1 MRIALLQYPI
11 AWADKETN
19 LRQTEERIAAL
30 AGKADV
36 AVLPEMFATGFCT
49 DHPELAE
56 TMDGEIIRRLQAAAD
71 QSGVAI
77 VSSFICAPDN
87 RYPFS
92 DTRYPFSDIRS
103 PLPDTRY
110 PISDV
115 RAKLCNRGFM
125 IKPSPITNSPTG
137 VPYPI
142 AQRPLPIRRNA
153 VPYPIG
159 GTPSNS
165 KASDNRYPISDV
177 QAKLC
182 NRGFMIKPHQ
192 KPITDSEA
200 SDNRYPIE
208 IQDKR
213 HLYAHGGEDLFFQPA
228 QKRHIFE
235 YKGVKFLLL
244 VCYDLRFPVWARNQ
258 SGYDYDILLVV
269 ANWPDIRIQYWD
281 ALIAARATENQ
292 CYIAAVNCVG
302 DDGMGLH
309 YNGHSVAYDTRLQP
323 IVSFADDEE
332 GTKIAD
338 FDIAALHHF
347 REVLPLWKD
356 VDHFEIKK

>member
-1 MRIALLQYPI
+1 MKIALLQYPI

-19 LRQTEERIAAL
+19 LHLAEQRIAAL

-56 TMDGEIIRRLQAAAD
+56 TMDGDIIRRLQAAAD
-71 QSGVAI
+71 QSGVA
-77 VSSFICAPDN
+77 VVGSFICWSQEPGTRSQDN
-87 RYPFS
+87 
-92 DTRYPFSDIRS
+92 
-103 PLPDTRY
+103 
-110 PISDV
+110 V
-115 RAKLCNRGFM
+115 RLVNRGFM
-125 IKPSPITNSPTG
+125 IKP
-137 VPYPI
+137 
-142 AQRPLPIRRNA
+142 NA
-153 VPYPIG
+153 
-159 GTPSNS
+159 
-165 KASDNRYPISDV
+165 
-177 QAKLC
+177 
-182 NRGFMIKPHQ
+182 
-192 KPITDSEA
+192 
-200 SDNRYPIE
+200 PIE

-228 QKRHIFE
+228 EKRHIFE
-235 YKGVKFLLL
+235 YKGVKILLL

-258 SGYDYDILLVV
+258 SGNDYDIILVV

-302 DDGMGLH
+302 NDGMGMH

-332 GTKIAD
+332 GTKIAE
-338 FDIAALHHF
+338 FDIDKLHHF

-356 VDHFEIKK
+356 VDNFTLQ

>member
-1 MRIALLQYPI
+1 MRVALLQYSI

-19 LRQTEERIAAL
+19 LRLAEDRIAAL

-56 TMDGEIIRRLQAAAD
+56 TMDGEIMTTLQRIAD
-71 QSGVAI
+71 QYEIAI
-77 VSSFICAPDN
+77 VSSFICLPQPIAN
-87 RYPFS
+87 
-92 DTRYPFSDIRS
+92 S
-103 PLPDTRY
+103 PLP
-110 PISDV
+110 I
-115 RAKLCNRGFM
+115 AKLVNRGFM
-125 IKPSPITNSPTG
+125 ITPHSVYPNREELEGSSNLPSL
-137 VPYPI
+137 
-142 AQRPLPIRRNA
+142 Q
-153 VPYPIG
+153 G
-159 GTPSNS
+159 G
-165 KASDNRYPISDV
+165 DGGRLFV
-177 QAKLC
+177 
-182 NRGFMIKPHQ
+182 
-192 KPITDSEA
+192 
-200 SDNRYPIE
+200 
-208 IQDKR
+208 QDKR
-213 HLYAHGGEDLFFQPA
+213 HLYAHGGEDLFFRPA
-228 QKRHIFE
+228 EERCIFE
-235 YKGVKFLLL
+235 YQGVKILLL

-258 SGYDYDILLVV
+258 SGYDYDIILVV

-332 GTKIAD
+332 GTKIAE
-338 FDIAALHHF
+338 FDIAKLHHF

-356 VDHFEIKK
+356 VDQFKMQMMHHE

>member
-1 MRIALLQYPI
+1 MKIKTALLQYPI

-19 LRQTEERIAAL
+19 LRLAEQRIAAL

-56 TMDGEIIRRLQAAAD
+56 PMDGEIMTCLQRLAD
-71 QSGVAI
+71 QYEIAI
-77 VSSFICAPDN
+77 VGSFICLPIGDKAIEHPTKTQA
-87 RYPFS
+87 S
-92 DTRYPFSDIRS
+92 SGT
-103 PLPDTRY
+103 PLRREEMRREAMRL
-110 PISDV
+110 V
-115 RAKLCNRGFM
+115 NRGFM
-125 IKPSPITNSPTG
+125 V
-137 VPYPI
+137 VPHGEV
-142 AQRPLPIRRNA
+142 L
-153 VPYPIG
+153 
-159 GTPSNS
+159 
-165 KASDNRYPISDV
+165 
-177 QAKLC
+177 
-182 NRGFMIKPHQ
+182 
-192 KPITDSEA
+192 
-200 SDNRYPIE
+200 

-213 HLYAHGGEDLFFQPA
+213 HLYAHGGEDKFFEQA
-228 QKRHIFE
+228 QERHIFE
-235 YKGVKFLLL
+235 YKGVKILLL
-244 VCYDLRFPVWARNQ
+244 VCYDLRFPVWARNR
-258 SGYDYDILLVV
+258 SGHDYDLILVV

-332 GTKIAD
+332 GTKIAE
-338 FDIAALHHF
+338 FDIDKLHHF

-356 VDHFEIKK
+356 IDHFTL

>member
-1 MRIALLQYPI
+1 MRVALLQYPI

-19 LRQTEERIAAL
+19 LRLTEKRIAAL

-56 TMDGEIIRRLQAAAD
+56 TMNGDIIRRLQAAAD

-77 VSSFICAPDN
+77 VSSFIC
-87 RYPFS
+87 
-92 DTRYPFSDIRS
+92 
-103 PLPDTRY
+103 
-110 PISDV
+110 
-115 RAKLCNRGFM
+115 
-125 IKPSPITNSPTG
+125 
-137 VPYPI
+137 
-142 AQRPLPIRRNA
+142 LPIGDKAMRREA
-153 VPYPIG
+153 MRLV
-159 GTPSNS
+159 
-165 KASDNRYPISDV
+165 
-177 QAKLC
+177 
-182 NRGFMIKPHQ
+182 NRGFMIKPH
-192 KPITDSEA
+192 A
-200 SDNRYPIE
+200 PIE

-228 QKRHIFE
+228 EGRHIFE
-235 YKGVKFLLL
+235 YKGVKILLL

-258 SGYDYDILLVV
+258 SGSDYDIILVV
-269 ANWPDIRIQYWD
+269 ANWPEVRIQYWD

-292 CYIAAVNCVG
+292 CYIAAVNMIG
-302 DDGMGLH
+302 TDDKGLN

-323 IVSFADDEE
+323 IVSFADNEQ

-338 FDIAALHHF
+338 FNIEALHHF

-356 VDHFEIKK
+356 VDKFELLNP

>member
-1 MRIALLQYPI
+1 MKVALLQYPI
-11 AWADKETN
+11 AWADKESN
-19 LRQTEERIAAL
+19 LRMAEERIAAL

-56 TMDGEIIRRLQAAAD
+56 TMDGEIIRRLQTAAD

-77 VSSFICAPDN
+77 VSSFICWNQEPGTKNQD
-87 RYPFS
+87 S
-92 DTRYPFSDIRS
+92 
-103 PLPDTRY
+103 
-110 PISDV
+110 V
-115 RAKLCNRGFM
+115 KLVNRGFM
-125 IKPSPITNSPTG
+125 IKP
-137 VPYPI
+137 
-142 AQRPLPIRRNA
+142 NA
-153 VPYPIG
+153 
-159 GTPSNS
+159 S
-165 KASDNRYPISDV
+165 
-177 QAKLC
+177 
-182 NRGFMIKPHQ
+182 
-192 KPITDSEA
+192 
-200 SDNRYPIE
+200 IE
-208 IQDKR
+208 VQDKR
-213 HLYAHGGEDLFFQPA
+213 HLYAHGGEDIFFQRA
-228 QKRHIFE
+228 QERHVFE
-235 YKGVKFLLL
+235 YEGVKILLL

-258 SGYDYDILLVV
+258 SGSDYDIILVV

-338 FDIAALHHF
+338 FDIAKLHHF

-356 VDHFEIKK
+356 VDHFELKK

>member
-1 MRIALLQYPI
+1 MRVALLQYPI

-19 LRQTEERIAAL
+19 LRIAEDRIAAL

-56 TMDGEIIRRLQAAAD
+56 TMDGEIMTTLQRIAD
-71 QSGVAI
+71 QYEIAI
-77 VSSFICAPDN
+77 VGSFICLPTPPAAGVCCSPAEVLLKQVVDVVVKSAP
-87 RYPFS
+87 F
-92 DTRYPFSDIRS
+92 
-103 PLPDTRY
+103 
-110 PISDV
+110 
-115 RAKLCNRGFM
+115 KLVNRGFM
-125 IKPSPITNSPTG
+125 V
-137 VPYPI
+137 VPH
-142 AQRPLPIRRNA
+142 
-153 VPYPIG
+153 G
-159 GTPSNS
+159 E
-165 KASDNRYPISDV
+165 V
-177 QAKLC
+177 Q
-182 NRGFMIKPHQ
+182 
-192 KPITDSEA
+192 
-200 SDNRYPIE
+200 

-213 HLYAHGGEDLFFQPA
+213 HLYAHGGEDLFFRPA
-228 QKRHIFE
+228 EERCIFE
-235 YKGVKFLLL
+235 YQGVKILLL

-338 FDIAALHHF
+338 FDIAKLHHF

-356 VDHFEIKK
+356 VDHFEIKNI

>member
-1 MRIALLQYPI
+1 MRVALLQYPI
-11 AWADKETN
+11 AWADKATN

-56 TMDGEIIRRLQAAAD
+56 TMDGAIMTTVQRLAD
-71 QSGVAI
+71 QYEIAI
-77 VSSFICAPDN
+77 VGSFICMPTPIAN
-87 RYPFS
+87 CL
-92 DTRYPFSDIRS
+92 S
-103 PLPDTRY
+103 PIT
-110 PISDV
+110 
-115 RAKLCNRGFM
+115 KLVNRGFM
-125 IKPSPITNSPTG
+125 V
-137 VPYPI
+137 VPH
-142 AQRPLPIRRNA
+142 
-153 VPYPIG
+153 G
-159 GTPSNS
+159 E
-165 KASDNRYPISDV
+165 V
-177 QAKLC
+177 Q
-182 NRGFMIKPHQ
+182 
-192 KPITDSEA
+192 
-200 SDNRYPIE
+200 

-228 QKRHIFE
+228 EERHVFE
-235 YKGVKFLLL
+235 YKGVKILLL
-244 VCYDLRFPVWARNQ
+244 VCYDLRFPVWARNR
-258 SGYDYDILLVV
+258 SGHDYDIILVV

-302 DDGMGLH
+302 DDGMELH

-332 GTKIAD
+332 GTKIAE
-338 FDIAALHHF
+338 FDLDKLHHF

-356 VDHFEIKK
+356 VDAFKLQ

>member
-1 MRIALLQYPI
+1 MRVALLQYPI

-19 LRQTEERIAAL
+19 LRLAEQRIAAL

-56 TMDGEIIRRLQAAAD
+56 TMEEDIIRRLQAAAD
-71 QSGVAI
+71 QNGIAI
-77 VSSFICAPDN
+77 VSSFIC
-87 RYPFS
+87 
-92 DTRYPFSDIRS
+92 
-103 PLPDTRY
+103 LPAMGQRL
-110 PISDV
+110 V
-115 RAKLCNRGFM
+115 NRGFM
-125 IKPSPITNSPTG
+125 IKPD
-137 VPYPI
+137 
-142 AQRPLPIRRNA
+142 A
-153 VPYPIG
+153 
-159 GTPSNS
+159 
-165 KASDNRYPISDV
+165 
-177 QAKLC
+177 
-182 NRGFMIKPHQ
+182 
-192 KPITDSEA
+192 
-200 SDNRYPIE
+200 PIE

-228 QKRHIFE
+228 QKRHVFE
-235 YKGVKFLLL
+235 YKGVKILLL
-244 VCYDLRFPVWARNQ
+244 VCYDLRFPVWARNR
-258 SGYDYDILLVV
+258 SGHDYDIILVV

-302 DDGMGLH
+302 DDGMELH

-332 GTKIAD
+332 GTKIAE
-338 FDIAALHHF
+338 FDIDKLHHF

-356 VDHFEIKK
+356 VDAFKLQ

>member
-1 MRIALLQYPI
+1 MKIALLQYPI

-19 LRQTEERIAAL
+19 LHLAEQRIAAL

-56 TMDGEIIRRLQAAAD
+56 TMDGNIIRRLQAVAD
-71 QSGVAI
+71 QSGVA
-77 VSSFICAPDN
+77 VVGSFICWSQEPGTRSQDN
-87 RYPFS
+87 
-92 DTRYPFSDIRS
+92 
-103 PLPDTRY
+103 
-110 PISDV
+110 V
-115 RAKLCNRGFM
+115 RLVNRGFM
-125 IKPSPITNSPTG
+125 IKP
-137 VPYPI
+137 
-142 AQRPLPIRRNA
+142 NA
-153 VPYPIG
+153 
-159 GTPSNS
+159 
-165 KASDNRYPISDV
+165 
-177 QAKLC
+177 
-182 NRGFMIKPHQ
+182 
-192 KPITDSEA
+192 
-200 SDNRYPIE
+200 PIE

-213 HLYAHGGEDLFFQPA
+213 HLYAHGGEDIFFQPA

-235 YKGVKFLLL
+235 YKGVKILLL

-258 SGYDYDILLVV
+258 SGNDYDIILVV

-332 GTKIAD
+332 GTKIAE
-338 FDIAALHHF
+338 FDIDKLHHF

-356 VDHFEIKK
+356 VDNFTLK

>member
-1 MRIALLQYPI
+1 MKIALLQYPI

-19 LRQTEERIAAL
+19 LHLAEQRIAAL

-56 TMDGEIIRRLQAAAD
+56 TMDGNIIRRLQAVAD
-71 QSGVAI
+71 QSGVA
-77 VSSFICAPDN
+77 VVGSCICWSQEPGTRSQDN
-87 RYPFS
+87 
-92 DTRYPFSDIRS
+92 
-103 PLPDTRY
+103 
-110 PISDV
+110 V
-115 RAKLCNRGFM
+115 RLVNRGFM
-125 IKPSPITNSPTG
+125 IKP
-137 VPYPI
+137 
-142 AQRPLPIRRNA
+142 NA
-153 VPYPIG
+153 
-159 GTPSNS
+159 
-165 KASDNRYPISDV
+165 
-177 QAKLC
+177 
-182 NRGFMIKPHQ
+182 
-192 KPITDSEA
+192 
-200 SDNRYPIE
+200 PIE

-213 HLYAHGGEDLFFQPA
+213 HLYAHGGEDIFFQPA

-235 YKGVKFLLL
+235 YKGVKILLL

-258 SGYDYDILLVV
+258 SGNDYDIILVV

-332 GTKIAD
+332 GTKIAE
-338 FDIAALHHF
+338 FDIDKLHHF

-356 VDHFEIKK
+356 VDNFTLK

>member
-1 MRIALLQYPI
+1 MRVALLQYSI

-19 LRQTEERIAAL
+19 LRMAEERIAAL

-56 TMDGEIIRRLQAAAD
+56 TMDGEIMTTLQRLSD
-71 QSGVAI
+71 QYEIAI
-77 VSSFICAPDN
+77 VSSFIC
-87 RYPFS
+87 
-92 DTRYPFSDIRS
+92 
-103 PLPDTRY
+103 
-110 PISDV
+110 
-115 RAKLCNRGFM
+115 
-125 IKPSPITNSPTG
+125 
-137 VPYPI
+137 VP
-142 AQRPLPIRRNA
+142 
-153 VPYPIG
+153 
-159 GTPSNS
+159 
-165 KASDNRYPISDV
+165 DNRYPISDV
-177 QAKLC
+177 RVKLV
-182 NRGFMIKPHQ
+182 NRGFMVVPHGEVQ
-192 KPITDSEA
+192 
-200 SDNRYPIE
+200 

-228 QKRHIFE
+228 HERHIFE
-235 YKGVKFLLL
+235 YKGVKILLL

-269 ANWPDIRIQYWD
+269 ANWPDIRIHYWD

-302 DDGMGLH
+302 EDGMNLH

-323 IVSFADDEE
+323 IVSFTDNEE

-338 FDIAALHHF
+338 FDIAKLHHF
-347 REVLPLWKD
+347 RQVLPLWKD
-356 VDHFEIKK
+356 ADTFEIKI

>member
-1 MRIALLQYPI
+1 MRVALLQYPI

-19 LRQTEERIAAL
+19 IRLAEQRIAAL

-56 TMDGEIIRRLQAAAD
+56 TMDGDIIRRLQAVAD
-71 QSGVAI
+71 RNGIAI
-77 VSSFICAPDN
+77 VSSFICWSQEPGTRSQDN
-87 RYPFS
+87 
-92 DTRYPFSDIRS
+92 
-103 PLPDTRY
+103 
-110 PISDV
+110 V
-115 RAKLCNRGFM
+115 RLVNRGFM
-125 IKPSPITNSPTG
+125 IKP
-137 VPYPI
+137 
-142 AQRPLPIRRNA
+142 NA
-153 VPYPIG
+153 PV
-159 GTPSNS
+159 
-165 KASDNRYPISDV
+165 
-177 QAKLC
+177 
-182 NRGFMIKPHQ
+182 
-192 KPITDSEA
+192 
-200 SDNRYPIE
+200 E

-228 QKRHIFE
+228 EERHIFE
-235 YKGVKFLLL
+235 YKGVKILLL

-332 GTKIAD
+332 GTKIAE
-338 FDIAALHHF
+338 FDIDKLHHF

-356 VDHFEIKK
+356 RDEFELK

>member
-1 MRIALLQYPI
+1 MKVALLQYPI

-19 LRQTEERIAAL
+19 LRLAEERIAAL

-49 DHPELAE
+49 THPELAE
-56 TMDGEIIRRLQAAAD
+56 TMDGDILRRLQTVAD

-77 VSSFICAPDN
+77 VSSFIAIA
-87 RYPFS
+87 
-92 DTRYPFSDIRS
+92 TQ
-103 PLPDTRY
+103 PLHNAT
-110 PISDV
+110 
-115 RAKLCNRGFM
+115 
-125 IKPSPITNSPTG
+125 
-137 VPYPI
+137 
-142 AQRPLPIRRNA
+142 PLLR
-153 VPYPIG
+153 
-159 GTPSNS
+159 
-165 KASDNRYPISDV
+165 
-177 QAKLC
+177 
-182 NRGFMIKPHQ
+182 NRGFMIKPHA
-192 KPITDSEA
+192 E
-200 SDNRYPIE
+200 IE

-213 HLYAHGGEDLFFQPA
+213 HLYAHGGEDKFFGQA
-228 QKRHIFE
+228 HERKTFE
-235 YKGVKFLLL
+235 YKGVKIQLL

-258 SGYDYDILLVV
+258 SGSDYDILLVV

-338 FDIAALHHF
+338 FDIAKLHHF

-356 VDHFEIKK
+356 VDSFEIKK

>member
-1 MRIALLQYPI
+1 MRVALLQYSI

-19 LRQTEERIAAL
+19 LRLAEQHIAAL

-56 TMDGEIIRRLQAAAD
+56 TMDGEIMTTLQRIAN
-71 QSGVAI
+71 QYEIAI
-77 VSSFICAPDN
+77 VGSFICLPTPPVAGVCCSPAEVLLKQVVDIVVKSAP
-87 RYPFS
+87 F
-92 DTRYPFSDIRS
+92 
-103 PLPDTRY
+103 
-110 PISDV
+110 
-115 RAKLCNRGFM
+115 KLVNRGFM
-125 IKPSPITNSPTG
+125 V
-137 VPYPI
+137 VPH
-142 AQRPLPIRRNA
+142 
-153 VPYPIG
+153 G
-159 GTPSNS
+159 E
-165 KASDNRYPISDV
+165 V
-177 QAKLC
+177 Q
-182 NRGFMIKPHQ
+182 
-192 KPITDSEA
+192 
-200 SDNRYPIE
+200 

-228 QKRHIFE
+228 EERCIFE
-235 YKGVKFLLL
+235 YQGVKILLL

-258 SGYDYDILLVV
+258 SGSDYDIILVV

-292 CYIAAVNCVG
+292 CSIAAVNCVG

-338 FDIAALHHF
+338 FDIAKLHHF

-356 VDHFEIKK
+356 VDHFEIKKI

>member
-1 MRIALLQYPI
+1 MRVALLQYPI

-19 LRQTEERIAAL
+19 LRRAEEHIAAL
-30 AGKADV
+30 ANKADV

-56 TMDGEIIRRLQAAAD
+56 TMDGEIMQTLQRLAD
-71 QSGVAI
+71 QYEIAI
-77 VSSFICAPDN
+77 VGSFICLPTPPAAGVCCSPAELLLKQVVDVVVKSAP
-87 RYPFS
+87 F
-92 DTRYPFSDIRS
+92 
-103 PLPDTRY
+103 
-110 PISDV
+110 
-115 RAKLCNRGFM
+115 KLVNRGFM
-125 IKPSPITNSPTG
+125 V
-137 VPYPI
+137 VPH
-142 AQRPLPIRRNA
+142 
-153 VPYPIG
+153 G
-159 GTPSNS
+159 E
-165 KASDNRYPISDV
+165 V
-177 QAKLC
+177 Q
-182 NRGFMIKPHQ
+182 
-192 KPITDSEA
+192 
-200 SDNRYPIE
+200 

-213 HLYAHGGEDLFFQPA
+213 HLYAHGGEDKFFEQA
-228 QKRHIFE
+228 SERNTFE
-235 YKGVKFLLL
+235 YKGVKLQLL

-323 IVSFADDEE
+323 IVSFANDEE
-332 GTKIAD
+332 GTKIAE
-338 FDIAALHHF
+338 FDIAKLHHF

-356 VDHFEIKK
+356 VDNFALQ

>member
-1 MRIALLQYPI
+1 MRVALLQYPI

-19 LRQTEERIAAL
+19 LHLAEERIAAL

-56 TMDGEIIRRLQAAAD
+56 TMDGDIIRRLQATAD

-77 VSSFICAPDN
+77 VSSFICKPAIGQ
-87 RYPFS
+87 R
-92 DTRYPFSDIRS
+92 
-103 PLPDTRY
+103 L
-110 PISDV
+110 V
-115 RAKLCNRGFM
+115 NRGFM
-125 IKPSPITNSPTG
+125 ITPHSVYPNREELEGGPNLPSL
-137 VPYPI
+137 
-142 AQRPLPIRRNA
+142 Q
-153 VPYPIG
+153 G
-159 GTPSNS
+159 G
-165 KASDNRYPISDV
+165 DGDRLFV
-177 QAKLC
+177 
-182 NRGFMIKPHQ
+182 
-192 KPITDSEA
+192 
-200 SDNRYPIE
+200 
-208 IQDKR
+208 QDKR

-228 QKRHIFE
+228 QERHIFE
-235 YKGVKFLLL
+235 YKGVKILLL
-244 VCYDLRFPVWARNQ
+244 ICYDLRFPVWARNR
-258 SGYDYDILLVV
+258 SGHDYDIIIVV

-332 GTKIAD
+332 GSKIAE
-338 FDIAALHHF
+338 FDIDKLHHF

-356 VDHFEIKK
+356 RDDFTLL

>member
-1 MRIALLQYPI
+1 MRVALLQYPI
-11 AWADKETN
+11 AWADKATN

-56 TMDGEIIRRLQAAAD
+56 TMDGAIMTTVQRLAD
-71 QSGVAI
+71 QYGIAI
-77 VSSFICAPDN
+77 VGSFICMPTPIAN
-87 RYPFS
+87 CL
-92 DTRYPFSDIRS
+92 S
-103 PLPDTRY
+103 PIT
-110 PISDV
+110 
-115 RAKLCNRGFM
+115 KLVNRGFM
-125 IKPSPITNSPTG
+125 V
-137 VPYPI
+137 VPH
-142 AQRPLPIRRNA
+142 
-153 VPYPIG
+153 G
-159 GTPSNS
+159 E
-165 KASDNRYPISDV
+165 V
-177 QAKLC
+177 Q
-182 NRGFMIKPHQ
+182 
-192 KPITDSEA
+192 
-200 SDNRYPIE
+200 

-228 QKRHIFE
+228 EERHIFE
-235 YKGVKFLLL
+235 YKGVKILLL
-244 VCYDLRFPVWARNQ
+244 VCYDLRFPVWARNR
-258 SGYDYDILLVV
+258 SGHDYDIILVV

-302 DDGMGLH
+302 DDGMELH

-332 GTKIAD
+332 GTKIAE
-338 FDIAALHHF
+338 FDLDKLHHF

-356 VDHFEIKK
+356 VDAFKLQ